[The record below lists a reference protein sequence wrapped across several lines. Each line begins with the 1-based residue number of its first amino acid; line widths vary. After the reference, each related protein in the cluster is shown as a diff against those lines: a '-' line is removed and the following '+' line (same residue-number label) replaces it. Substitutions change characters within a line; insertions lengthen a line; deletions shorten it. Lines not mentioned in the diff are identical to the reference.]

1 MWSHRTEGKPF
12 GKEKGGSLEIRQK
25 APPPPFSS
33 PTGCPLRLPFPSP
46 LFFPLLRFF
55 WGCSGKGACSAF
67 TRLIHAV
74 GSVYLY
80 RVPARKKPRTCR
92 CCIKGGSNPLFL
104 CFFLFSAPNRDIQEV
119 PPYLFLSPGGRGEA
133 PNPST
138 VTLPLPAA
146 RGLGAE
152 PQSKNSRAIHVC
164 PSVPPFPFYPHRQ
177 VRGFLRAGPL

>member
-1 MWSHRTEGKPF
+1 M
-12 GKEKGGSLEIRQK
+12 
-25 APPPPFSS
+25 S
-33 PTGCPLRLPFPSP
+33 PQTPFPLSLFSP
-46 LFFPLLRFF
+46 LTRGFTDTNGKLL
-55 WGCSGKGACSAF
+55 CPAC
-67 TRLIHAV
+67 TRTTHAV
-74 GSVYLY
+74 SSVYFY

-138 VTLPLPAA
+138 VTLSLSAARGIGAEHQNPSTVALSLPAA
-146 RGLGAE
+146 WGLGAE